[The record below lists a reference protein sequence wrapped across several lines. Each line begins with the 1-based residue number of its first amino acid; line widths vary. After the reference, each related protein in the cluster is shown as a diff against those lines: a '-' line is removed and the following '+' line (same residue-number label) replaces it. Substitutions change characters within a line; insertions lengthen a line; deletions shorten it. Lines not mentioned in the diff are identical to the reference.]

1 MHWIV
6 TGITGCGKSVMCK
19 RIVIPMAQK
28 SGKAVAVL
36 DPILGGAGAAGM
48 KEWGLRAGI
57 DFLTDDPELYI
68 ETLKKSRGC
77 VCIVDEWGYW
87 RARPEAERIIAWVYT
102 IGRNYGHLA
111 FALAQRV
118 MMVPPSVRSMCSNA
132 AVFRQP
138 LADLRDLADLLSEPG
153 VMEASQLPQGV
164 CIVSR
169 PFVEPAKVRIF
180 DAPRNTTRRNV
191 TPRLKVK
198 APPPRCLP

>member
-1 MHWIV
+1 
-6 TGITGCGKSVMCK
+6 MCK
-19 RIVIPMAQK
+19 TMTIPMAQK

-36 DPILGGAGAAGM
+36 DPILGAAGPGGM
-48 KEWGLRAGI
+48 REWGLRPGI
-57 DFLTDDPELYI
+57 DLLTDDPELYV
-68 ETLKKSRGC
+68 ETLKKSRGV

-87 RARPEAERIIAWVYT
+87 RARPDAERTITWVYT

-138 LADLRDLADLLSEPG
+138 LADLRDLADLLNDPAIMG
-153 VMEASQLPQGV
+153 ASALPQGV

-169 PFVEPAKVRIF
+169 PFQKPVKIRVFEASGNMAPRIVTRPRRV
-180 DAPRNTTRRNV
+180 DAP
-191 TPRLKVK
+191 PQ
-198 APPPRCLP
+198 PPPRSLP